1 MRHCLCILAA
11 MMLLGA
17 CTKEQN
23 SGKPPLGAAKAPV
36 RVATVERRSVPV
48 ALHTI
53 GAVEA
58 YSTIAVRAQVG
69 GELLT
74 DHFKEG
80 DVVEQGQR
88 LFSIDPRPYEVA
100 LKQAE
105 ANLDKAKAQAEQA
118 KATLSKDRA
127 QANNAQT
134 ELKRSE
140 TLLPK
145 KMVSQEEHDQV
156 QTNAQA
162 LQDAV
167 LADEAAVQSAVE
179 SIRAAEAAIDD
190 AKLRLEYCEIQS
202 PIRGRTGSLQIHP
215 GNLVKAN
222 DTTPLVTITQT
233 EPIYVTFTLPEKH
246 LSEVRKQMESGS
258 LEVSAVL
265 PGEENAPITGRLSFI
280 DNTVNQATGTIRMK
294 AVFENK
300 DSRLWPGQF
309 AEVRIQ
315 IAVLEKAVVA
325 PSQAIQAGQMGAYAY
340 VVKADL
346 TVELRDVK
354 TGESVDGMTVILE
367 GLQPDETVVTDG
379 QVRVKPGAAVS
390 ILSDAPREQTPGA
403 EEAGKSNGDVK

>member
-1 MRHCLCILAA
+1 